1 MRLTLE
7 MIDTTNPTGPV
18 TAALVVLLE
27 AIATI
32 LSFNRPGPITLLGAP
47 LVGRRAFV
55 GCAATIVSVI
65 GKPSA

>member
-18 TAALVVLLE
+18 TTALVLLE

-32 LSFNRPGPITLLGAP
+32 LSFNRPGPITFLDAP
-47 LVGRRAFV
+47 LVGRRALV
-55 GCAATIVSVI
+55 GCAATIVSVL